1 MMSSMSESQAGT
13 FFDPL
18 GSIVM
23 RRSALSQR
31 SPAGTARRL
40 LTQPEGAVGVVTL
53 LLIGAAL
60 GTVLAGAWQAVRSH
74 RNEVRMSER
83 LRWREQHRGGA
94 DFVVLPR
101 PLDDPGPV
109 GSEFES

>member
-1 MMSSMSESQAGT
+1 MSESHVTT
-13 FFDPL
+13 FFDAPL
-18 GSIVM
+18 ASFPR
-23 RRSALSQR
+23 RRSAL
-31 SPAGTARRL
+31 PADNTAGAARRL

-60 GTVLAGAWQAVRSH
+60 GTVLAGAWQAVRVH
-74 RNEVRMSER
+74 RNEVRMAER
-83 LRWREQHRGGA
+83 LRWRERHQGNA

>member
-1 MMSSMSESQAGT
+1 MSESHVST
-13 FFDPL
+13 FFDVPL
-18 GSIVM
+18 APLTR
-23 RRSALSQR
+23 RRSTVPQQPMGA
-31 SPAGTARRL
+31 ARRRL
-40 LTQPEGAVGVVTL
+40 SQPEGAAGVVTL

-60 GTVLAGAWQAVRSH
+60 GTALAGAWQAIRAH

-83 LRWREQHRGGA
+83 LRWRERHQGGA

-101 PLDDPGPV
+101 PLDDPGPA

>member
-1 MMSSMSESQAGT
+1 MMSSMSESQAST

-18 GSIVM
+18 GPLA
-23 RRSALSQR
+23 RRRPALPEE

-40 LTQPEGAVGVVTL
+40 LAQPEGAAGVVAL

-60 GTVLAGAWQAVRSH
+60 GTVLASGWQVVRAH
-74 RNEVRMSER
+74 RNSVRMAER
-83 LRWREQHRGGA
+83 LRWRERHQGNA

-109 GSEFES
+109 GSEFET